1 MTDSRFPSGYASGHP
16 AGYGPYDDA
25 HAWDY
30 EPAYDLAEGASSSE
44 RWQARRPIGDGR
56 VRHQVYVDGRL
67 VDSWVETSLS
77 GPWEADA
84 RRMDRER
91 EHVCRA
97 PLPPPPPRHEAILEW
112 LAQVVGD
119 AHLAALTTDPHPEPR
134 PPTLTGADAAS
145 VHEAV
150 CGHLD
155 RVAEAHFGSEV
166 GRILT
171 DALTT
176 LWERAPEATLTR
188 SPNLTAGGLCW
199 VVGNANGL
207 FGPGSVTQ
215 TALAR
220 ELWIKSTLAGPGK
233 TAGRTLS
240 GVWVGGQGRQPT
252 DCPKLMPFANP
263 DLLTS
268 TTRRELVEWRDAALS
283 AREEASTTAVLP
295 SEVES

>member
-188 SPNLTAGGLCW
+188 SPISPPAGCAGSWATPTAYSAPARSPRPRWLASC
-199 VVGNANGL
+199 
-207 FGPGSVTQ
+207 GSSRPSPARARPPAARSAESGSAARAGSRP
-215 TALAR
+215 TA
-220 ELWIKSTLAGPGK
+220 
-233 TAGRTLS
+233 
-240 GVWVGGQGRQPT
+240 
-252 DCPKLMPFANP
+252 
-263 DLLTS
+263 
-268 TTRRELVEWRDAALS
+268 
-283 AREEASTTAVLP
+283 P
-295 SEVES
+295 S